1 MRTHTHSLFIYS
13 KTSLN
18 CNSSKSTISRHKKK
32 KQYKTITWFSR
43 KLELLN
49 DSCCSVFFLLANT
62 RVPSQNADFDDAEE
76 EGYRF
81 LRRLLAAGAK
91 TLSLLTTTTSNARSN
106 KLRTN
111 QKHRSLKNHD
121 KTLPARINSPLS
133 STPRFATK
141 APHNNNHEDHND
153 TKKKKKKKKN
163 LLYHSPTKQKEIG
176 GRQAV
181 RQEAAYLILEHV
193 QQRRFPRIV
202 QT

>member
-1 MRTHTHSLFIYS
+1 LV
-13 KTSLN
+13 
-18 CNSSKSTISRHKKK
+18 
-32 KQYKTITWFSR
+32 
-43 KLELLN
+43 N

-81 LRRLLAAGAK
+81 FRRLLAAGAK

-106 KLRTN
+106 RLRTN
-111 QKHRSLKNHD
+111 QKHGSLKNHN
-121 KTLPARINSPLS
+121 KTLPARINYSLS

-141 APHNNNHEDHND
+141 APHNNYHEDDND
-153 TKKKKKKKKN
+153 TMKKKKKKN
-163 LLYHSPTKQKEIG
+163 LLYHSTTKQKEIG

-193 QQRRFPRIV
+193 QQCLVRKISRTF
-202 QT
+202 

>member
-1 MRTHTHSLFIYS
+1 LV
-13 KTSLN
+13 
-18 CNSSKSTISRHKKK
+18 
-32 KQYKTITWFSR
+32 
-43 KLELLN
+43 N

-111 QKHRSLKNHD
+111 QKHGSLKNHN
-121 KTLPARINSPLS
+121 KTLPARINSYLS

-141 APHNNNHEDHND
+141 APHNNNHEDDNE
-153 TKKKKKKKKN
+153 TMKKKKKKKN
-163 LLYHSPTKQKEIG
+163 LLYHSTTKQKEIG

-181 RQEAAYLILEHV
+181 RQEAAHLILEHV